1 MAINPQVNFKNLLT
15 DLFQLDK
22 SDLDFGI
29 YRIINTKHDD
39 IEMFLDEILPQT
51 LKEVKEKL
59 TARSQEEILK
69 ELQEAKEK
77 LEKDFKVDFTKNE
90 DLARKADQYGQI
102 PLFQEPYKKYLDAKE
117 KLDKAKLADE
127 VENDIYNELYRFFNR
142 YYDEGDFVTKPRS
155 GDNAYM
161 IPYNGEEVKLYWA
174 NYDQYYIKTGEN
186 FKNYTFKGEGVT
198 IEFRLKEAETSKN
211 NNQNQKGRLFIPA
224 EEWFHWSKDEKKLE
238 LHFYY
243 KVPGAEEKKKWGE
256 KQSVKKDN
264 KGINENLIVNLLPG
278 KIAETRDAG
287 LMRLWEKEGKTIGK
301 DKVKEFYYHLHR
313 YTSLN
318 KADYFIHKNLKKFLS
333 QELDYYLKK
342 EVLSIDFLDPK
353 WEQEQVQKA
362 IEINLTKSSAIRK
375 IAFTIIDFLHE
386 LEEFQKR
393 LFEKKKFVVQSD
405 YCMTF
410 DRIPEKVYE
419 EIIGFILK
427 DKEQRQ
433 LQNWVELGFIENT
446 DIDKEYIKE
455 HDKLVLDT
463 AFLPAKLKLKLLSQ
477 IENLD
482 EKSGGILINSENWQ
496 GLNLLQQKYKEK
508 VKCIYIDPPYNAKSS
523 EIAYKNS
530 FKHASWL
537 SLMQN
542 RLVEGKKFLKPDG
555 VNIIAID
562 ENEQEKLGLSLDDT
576 FSPFIFDKV
585 CVSIIHNPGGI
596 QGDNFKFTNDF
607 AYFVFKKG
615 GKVIGLQKRTKDDA
629 DIRPLRDVS
638 FGDHLREDAANCFYP
653 IFIKDNEIVGFGE
666 VCDDSFHPESANIK
680 KDDGIIEVYPI
691 DPNNVERKWVFARN
705 TVEEIKDELK
715 VEFNKVRKIYDI
727 IRIKQ
732 IFNFKTVWYDKRYNS
747 NIYGSKVLNN
757 LLPNN
762 IFKFPK
768 SLYTV
773 IDSIDAGLKN
783 SKSGF
788 TLDHFAGSATTGHA
802 VFKLNKEDGGNRK
815 YILMEMGEYFDTV
828 TKPRIQKVMYS
839 DNWKDGK
846 PKDMDGSS
854 HMFQYLKLE
863 QYEDTLNNIE
873 FSEIPEGVQ
882 ELPFSEQIKYM
893 LHGAVEDS
901 SSLMNIRKFT
911 KPFSYEMDI
920 VKLNEREPKKV
931 DLVSTFNF
939 LLGIFLNRYLVEEHQ
954 ERDYQIV
961 LGEKDKQKLAII
973 WREFDEKLDLDK
985 EKEWIKKQAWSDK
998 KEYRLFCNVDNSFG
1012 AESTEKE
1019 FFRLM
1024 WEGIAYE

>member
-1 MAINPQVNFKNLLT
+1 MAINPQENFKNLLT

-39 IEMFLDEILPQT
+39 IEKFIKEIHPQS
-51 LKEVKEKL
+51 LNEVKEKL
-59 TARSQEEILK
+59 TARSQEEMIK
-69 ELQEAKEK
+69 ELEEAKEK
-77 LEKDFKVDFTKNE
+77 LEKDFNVDFTENE
-90 DLARKADQYGQI
+90 DLAKKADKYGQI

-186 FKNYTFKGEGVT
+186 FKNYTFKGEDVKV
-198 IEFRLKEAETSKN
+198 EFRLKEAETSKN

-224 EEWFHWSKDEKKLE
+224 EEWFHWDKDEKKLE

-256 KQSVKKDN
+256 KQSLKKDN
-264 KGINENLIVNLLPG
+264 KGINENLVVNLLPG
-278 KIAETRDAG
+278 KIAETRDAD

-301 DKVKEFYYHLHR
+301 DKVKEFHYHLHR

-318 KADYFIHKNLKKFLS
+318 KADYFIHKNLKKFLR
-333 QELDYYLKK
+333 QELDYYLKN
-342 EVLSIDFLDPK
+342 EVLSVDFLDPE
-353 WEQEQVQKA
+353 WEQEHVLKA
-362 IEINLTKSSAIRK
+362 IEINLTKSSAIRQ

-405 YCMTF
+405 YCMTL
-410 DRIPEKVYE
+410 DSIPEKVYE

-446 DIDKEYIKE
+446 EIDKEYIKE

-463 AFLPAKLKLKLLSQ
+463 AFLSAELKFKLLSQ

-482 EKSGGILINSENWQ
+482 EKTGGLLINSENWQ
-496 GLNLLQQKYKEK
+496 GLNLLRRKYKEK

-530 FKHASWL
+530 FKHSTFL
-537 SLMQN
+537 SFLENRINVSRKLMSEDSFIN
-542 RLVEGKKFLKPDG
+542 L
-555 VNIIAID
+555 AID
-562 ENEQEKLGLSLDDT
+562 DYEQKNVSILLDDI
-576 FSPFIFDKV
+576 FKPYNFISTITV
-585 CVSIIHNPGGI
+585 MHNPRGRNDDKFFGTSHEYMIVYAKNINNAELGFFKLSDKDREIYNKEDDISKFHEVSYMRTGNNSNREERPNLYYSIFYNPLSGAFSLEEIEGYRKILPINSKGEEKTWRWEKKTFLERCKTEISVKDENGLKLYKKRRLDEKGRKPRTVWVDSKYDASSHGI
-596 QGDNFKFTNDF
+596 M
-607 AYFVFKKG
+607 
-615 GKVIGLQKRTKDDA
+615 
-629 DIRPLRDVS
+629 
-638 FGDHLREDAANCFYP
+638 HLRNYLTKENNFSYP
-653 IFIKDNEIVGFGE
+653 KSINTVVDSIFITSPN
-666 VCDDSFHPESANIK
+666 
-680 KDDGIIEVYPI
+680 DGI
-691 DPNNVERKWVFARN
+691 
-705 TVEEIKDELK
+705 
-715 VEFNKVRKIYDI
+715 
-727 IRIKQ
+727 
-732 IFNFKTVWYDKRYNS
+732 
-747 NIYGSKVLNN
+747 VLD
-757 LLPNN
+757 
-762 IFKFPK
+762 
-768 SLYTV
+768 Y
-773 IDSIDAGLKN
+773 
-783 SKSGF
+783 
-788 TLDHFAGSATTGHA
+788 FAGSATTGHA
-802 VFKLNKEDGGNRK
+802 VLKLNKEDGGNRK

-873 FSEIPEGVQ
+873 FSETPEGVQ
-882 ELPFSEQIKYM
+882 ELPFSDQIKYM

-901 SSLMNIRKFT
+901 SSLMNIKKFT

-954 ERDYQIV
+954 NRVYHIV
-961 LGEKDKQKLAII
+961 LGEKDKQKYTII

-998 KEYRLFCNVDNSFG
+998 KEYRIFCNADNSFG